1 MRKYKMNEAVR
12 VIGLNGKSGT
22 GKSHRALEI
31 KEKEKIEA
39 IIDDGVLIYK
49 NKIVAG
55 KSAKKERL
63 TVSSIRVATFSDP
76 LNAKKIQDKI
86 KKLNIK
92 SILILGTSKK
102 MIFLIA
108 KRLGVPEPKKV
119 IEITDITTKKE
130 RAAAKKNREEF
141 GRHIIPLPKEE
152 VSDSFSGFLIRSFK
166 HTFNK
171 SKNEKKTI
179 IRPKYSYFGNFKISK
194 NCIKDVIKIVS
205 QDFNIDVK
213 KIKSLKIDE
222 NLIIS
227 IEVSLHD
234 SENITSKLKIYHKNL
249 VKVLEKMTS
258 IIVEKLD
265 IYI

>member
-1 MRKYKMNEAVR
+1 MEKKIRIV
-12 VIGLNGKSGT
+12 GLNGKSGT
-22 GKSHRALEI
+22 GKSHRALQT
-31 KEKEKIEA
+31 KNKEKIDA
-39 IIDDGVLIYK
+39 IIDDGVLIYN

-76 LNAKKIQDKI
+76 ITAKKITNKI
-86 KKLNIK
+86 KTLKIK

-108 KRLGVPEPKKV
+108 KRLELPEPEKV
-119 IEITDITTKKE
+119 IEITDITTTKE

-141 GRHIIPLPKEE
+141 GRHIIPLPEDE
-152 VSDSFSGFLIRSFK
+152 VSDTFSGFLIRSFK
-166 HTFNK
+166 HTFSKN
-171 SKNEKKTI
+171 KNEKKTI

-194 NCIKDVIKIVS
+194 NCVKDIIKIIS
-205 QDFNIDVK
+205 TDFNIKVK
-213 KIKSLKIDE
+213 RIKTLKMDE
-222 NLIIS
+222 NLIVS
-227 IEVSLHD
+227 IEVTLND
-234 SENITSKLKIYHKNL
+234 YDDIASKLKIYHRNI

-258 IIVEKLD
+258 IIVEKFD